1 MKSTANL
8 FYYTSAMDSESP
20 KLAID
25 SGEPGRC
32 EKDDSHDDRPDSGA
46 GDEARDHVQLIRK
59 SKGLNN
65 LQGQESSANIGD
77 LEEALNVLSDQL
89 YSQPTHFLLE
99 FIQNAD
105 DNSYE
110 DERPTISFTS
120 THGYLQIDCNET
132 GFTPANVEAI
142 CRIGKS
148 TKTDRSKGFIGEKG
162 IGFKSVF
169 KIADIVWI
177 SSRAYTFKFD
187 RGAQLGMIAPI
198 WENFPGLAKP
208 GNSQFY
214 LQLAEDKESRAEKD
228 LLKQLRSF
236 DSTLLLFLR
245 KLKKIEIFV
254 NDHDWKKRLTYH
266 IARSDTQAYGGEL
279 ITIKKN
285 WAKTKKADET
295 LRYFVVRHNTTD
307 MPIEAKRKG
316 MESSEVVLAFPL
328 IENKPAFHVQKA
340 YAFLPI
346 RDSGFRVGLVSRIL
360 LLMTLKQTL

>member
-1 MKSTANL
+1 
-8 FYYTSAMDSESP
+8 MDPEIP
-20 KLAID
+20 KLAVD
-25 SGEPGRC
+25 SDEPGRC
-32 EKDDSHDDRPDSGA
+32 EQDNSHGEGPDSGA

-59 SKGLNN
+59 SKGLDL

-77 LEEALNVLSDQL
+77 LEAALNVLSDQL

-110 DERPTISFTS
+110 AERPTISFTS
-120 THGYLQIDCNET
+120 THGFLQIDCNET
-132 GFTPANVEAI
+132 DFAPANVEAI

-187 RGAQLGMIAPI
+187 RSAQLGMIAPI
-198 WENFPGLAKP
+198 WENFPGMAKS

-214 LQLAEDKESRAEKD
+214 LQLVEEKESRAEKD

-279 ITIKKN
+279 VSIKKN

-295 LRYFVVRHNTTD
+295 LQYFVVRHSTTE
-307 MPIEAKRKG
+307 MPLEAKRKG
-316 MESSEVVLAFPL
+316 MESSEVVLAFPFMGS
-328 IENKPAFHVQKA
+328 KPAFHVQKA

-346 RDSGFRVGLVSRIL
+346 RDCGFRVGLVSCIL
-360 LLMTLKQTL
+360 LLLALNRNF

>member
-1 MKSTANL
+1 
-8 FYYTSAMDSESP
+8 MDSEAP
-20 KLAID
+20 KLAND
-25 SGEPGRC
+25 YGEPGPSEQDNSRD
-32 EKDDSHDDRPDSGA
+32 EGPDSGA
-46 GDEARDHVQLIRK
+46 GGEARYHVEQIRK
-59 SKGLNN
+59 SKGLDL
-65 LQGQESSANIGD
+65 LQGQESSANVGD
-77 LEEALNVLSDQL
+77 LERALDVLSDQL

-110 DERPTISFTS
+110 DETPTISFTS

-132 GFTPANVEAI
+132 GFAPTNVEAI
-142 CRIGKS
+142 CRIGMS
-148 TKTDRSKGFIGEKG
+148 TKKDRSKGFIGEKG

-198 WENFPGLAKP
+198 WENFPGVAKC

-214 LQLAEDKESRAEKD
+214 LQLAKEKDSQAEKD
-228 LLKQLRSF
+228 LLKQLRFF

-254 NDHDWKKRLTYH
+254 DDRDWKKRLIYH
-266 IARSDTQAYGGEL
+266 IARSDTQAHGGEL

-295 LRYFVVRHNTTD
+295 LQYFIVRHNTSD
-307 MPIEAKRKG
+307 MPLEPKRRG
-316 MESSEVVLAFPL
+316 MDSSEVVLAFPF

-346 RDSGFRVGLVSRIL
+346 RDSGFRVCQVSYIL
-360 LLMTLKQTL
+360 SLLTLIRTF